1 MISIINLNKTIISIV
16 ITILTTPSAIQVNND
31 AFDISSL
38 DEFHLKRVL
47 VEMATKCG
55 KIKNTA
61 DIAKLKFGEDC
72 SVPADLLFN
81 NVPHAAWV
89 SYVHFI
95 SLRIV

>member
-1 MISIINLNKTIISIV
+1 MNEDLF
-16 ITILTTPSAIQVNND
+16 PSP
-31 AFDISSL
+31 FL

-89 SYVHFI
+89 SYVNCI